1 MNNNLIKYTIFLFR
15 VPLLVYLIFGRC
27 NLYFLYLTWYIK
39 NSYKIIIDNLKII
52 INDLI
57 DLFKTVMKLFK
68 KRQLN
73 ILIFIL
79 VFVTKLLNIKD

>member
-1 MNNNLIKYTIFLFR
+1 MI
-15 VPLLVYLIFGRC
+15 
-27 NLYFLYLTWYIK
+27 
-39 NSYKIIIDNLKII
+39 LK
-52 INDLI
+52 DF
-57 DLFKTVMKLFK
+57 FKTVMKLFK

>member
-1 MNNNLIKYTIFLFR
+1 MI
-15 VPLLVYLIFGRC
+15 LL
-27 NLYFLYLTWYIK
+27 
-39 NSYKIIIDNLKII
+39 
-52 INDLI
+52 

-79 VFVTKLLNIKD
+79 VFVTKLLNLKD

>member
-1 MNNNLIKYTIFLFR
+1 MT
-15 VPLLVYLIFGRC
+15 
-27 NLYFLYLTWYIK
+27 
-39 NSYKIIIDNLKII
+39 
-52 INDLI
+52 LI

-68 KRQLN
+68 KHQLN